1 MIRRL
6 KAGTGVSVAMC
17 TYNGAAFVAEE
28 LASIAAQ
35 DLLPDEVVV
44 CDDRSTDQT
53 PAIVRRFAAGAPF
66 EVRLEIN
73 GQNLGA
79 RENFAKAVGLC
90 RGRWIAL
97 ADQDDVWM
105 PQKLRRLHAALAED
119 PRVGLVFS
127 DAALV
132 DAAGRDLGRRLWSAV
147 RFTARQQRLVR
158 DGRALDVL
166 LKHNV
171 VTGAT
176 MAFAAEHRDLILPIP
191 AGWVHDGWFAL
202 LIAAVA
208 RCAAID
214 EPLVA
219 YRQHAG
225 QQIGAG
231 KRSLYQQYLRAKSQ
245 HRETFLAIAAG
256 YRAAWQR
263 LASCGTPSVDG
274 AILPA
279 LQQKVGHFLA
289 KARMRRT
296 AWRLPLIG
304 RELLRRHYAKYSS
317 GLRSLAQDLLL

>member
-1 MIRRL
+1 MSGL
-6 KAGTGVSVAMC
+6 LETASGVSVAMC
-17 TYNGAAFVAEE
+17 TYNGAAFVAEQ
-28 LASIAAQ
+28 LASIAAG

-44 CDDRSTDQT
+44 CDDCSTDQT
-53 PAIVRRFAAGAPF
+53 PAIVQRFAAGAPF
-66 EVRLEIN
+66 EVRLEVN
-73 GQNLGA
+73 RQNLGA

-105 PQKLRRLHAALAED
+105 PQKLRRLHAVLAGD
-119 PRVGLVFS
+119 PGVGLAFS
-127 DAALV
+127 DAVLV
-132 DAAGRDLGRRLWSAV
+132 DAAGRDLGCRLWDAV
-147 RFTARQQRLVR
+147 RFTPGQRRRLR
-158 DGRALDVL
+158 DGHALDVL

-176 MAFAAEHRDLILPIP
+176 MAFAAAHRGLVLPVP
-191 AGWVHDGWFAL
+191 PGWVHDGWFAL

-208 RCAAID
+208 RCVAID

-225 QQIGAG
+225 QQIGAA

-245 HRETFLAIAAG
+245 ERETFLGVAAN

-263 LASCGTPSVDG
+263 LASRGGPALDRGV
-274 AILPA
+274 LPA
-279 LQQKVGHFLA
+279 VKRKVGHFLA

-296 AWRLPLIG
+296 GWRLPLIG

>member
-1 MIRRL
+1 MGCSV
-6 KAGTGVSVAMC
+6 KAGSGVSVAMC
-17 TYNGAAFVAEE
+17 TYNGAAFVAEQ

-35 DLLPDEVVV
+35 DLLPDELVV
-44 CDDRSTDQT
+44 CDDCSTDRT
-53 PAIVRRFAAGAPF
+53 AAIVRRFAASAPF

-73 GQNLGA
+73 QRNLGA

-97 ADQDDVWM
+97 ADQDDVWRR
-105 PQKLRRLHAALAED
+105 QKLRRLRAVLAQD
-119 PRVGLVFS
+119 PGVGLVFS

-132 DAAGRDLGRRLWSAV
+132 DAAGRDLGCRLWSAV

-158 DGRALDVL
+158 DGRAMDVL

-176 MAFAAEHRDLILPIP
+176 MAFAAEHRDLVLPIP

-225 QQIGAG
+225 QQIGA
-231 KRSLYQQYLRAKSQ
+231 KKPSLYEHYLRAKSQ
-245 HRETFLAIAAG
+245 KRETFLAIAAN
-256 YRAAWQR
+256 YRAAYER
-263 LASCGTPSVDG
+263 LASRSGASLDGSVLRG
-274 AILPA
+274 IK
-279 LQQKVGHFLA
+279 QKVAHFLA

-296 AWRLPLIG
+296 RWRLPLVG
-304 RELLRRHYAKYSS
+304 RELLRRHYTKYSS
-317 GLRSLAQDLLL
+317 GLGSLAQDLLL